1 MTNYALSP
9 VQDNQLNEAIKVITL
24 NLRIPIEDKEIN
36 FLLKTYTRDL
46 ATLIQFIK
54 KIDDHSMRSKRKI
67 TIPLIKELL

>member
-1 MTNYALSP
+1 MTNYVLSP

-46 ATLIQFIK
+46 ATLIQFLK
-54 KIDDHSMRSKRKI
+54 KIDDLSMGSKRKI

>member
-1 MTNYALSP
+1 MTNYVLSP

-54 KIDDHSMRSKRKI
+54 MIDDHSMGSKRKI